1 MSTQNRGSKRQIETA
16 ALNAEWKMDDG
27 SERQTESTALNTK
40 LKVRLWTPN
49 EKNVIALD
57 V

>member
-1 MSTQNRGSKRQIETA
+1 MSTQNHGSERQIETA